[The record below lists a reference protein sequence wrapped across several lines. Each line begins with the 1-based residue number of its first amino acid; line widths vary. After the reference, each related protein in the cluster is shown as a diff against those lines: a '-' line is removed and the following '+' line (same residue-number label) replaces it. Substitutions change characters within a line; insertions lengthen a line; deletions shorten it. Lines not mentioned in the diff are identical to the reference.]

1 MKRLLLVAFLLG
13 AAHPAAA
20 QIVGSW
26 QGTST
31 CVDLVRF
38 PACRNES
45 VIYDV
50 TTAGKDTVSLRADKV
65 VDGVR
70 ESMGELTFVKQ
81 GDGTWVSEFHGPRYH
96 GRWILVVQGDAMTG
110 RLEDLPARTLVRNV
124 SLQRVKEGGP

>member
-1 MKRLLLVAFLLG
+1 MKRISLILVAFLLG
-13 AAHPAAA
+13 AAGPGAA

-31 CVDLVRF
+31 CVDPVRF

-50 TTAGKDTVSLRADKV
+50 TAAGKDTVALRADKV

-81 GDGTWVSEFHGPRYH
+81 GDGSWVSEFQSQRYH
-96 GRWILVVQGDAMTG
+96 GRWILEIQGDAMTG
-110 RLEDLPARTLVRNV
+110 RLEDLPARTLVR
-124 SLQRVKEGGP
+124 SLSLHRSSER